1 MRKGLHLPLTFH
13 FCLFLLLLWVLTPQ
27 SQEETLG
34 LTGSGGGW
42 VCSQGASGQENR
54 VWGTERTENCWRET
68 PTGLDWSGVVIKEKG

>member
-27 SQEETLG
+27 PQEETLG

-42 VCSQGASGQENR
+42 GLLPEGQWPGE
-54 VWGTERTENCWRET
+54 
-68 PTGLDWSGVVIKEKG
+68 